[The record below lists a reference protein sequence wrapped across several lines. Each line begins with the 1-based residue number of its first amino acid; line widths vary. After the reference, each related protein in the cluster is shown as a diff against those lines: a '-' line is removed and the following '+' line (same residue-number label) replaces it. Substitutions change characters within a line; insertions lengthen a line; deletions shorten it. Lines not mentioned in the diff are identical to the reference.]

1 MHFYN
6 DHFWGMHFVWWIIWI
21 LFVIFI
27 LVSPFG
33 KRKTADKYIPFDRPT
48 PLDILKERYARGDI
62 NKEEYLEAKETI
74 DSKSN

>member
-6 DHFWGMHFVWWIIWI
+6 DHYWGMHFVWWIIWT
-21 LFVIFI
+21 LFVIWI

-33 KRKTADKYIPFDRPT
+33 KRKAADKYIPFDRPT

-62 NKEEYLEAKETI
+62 TKEEYLEGKETI
-74 DSKSN
+74 GSKE